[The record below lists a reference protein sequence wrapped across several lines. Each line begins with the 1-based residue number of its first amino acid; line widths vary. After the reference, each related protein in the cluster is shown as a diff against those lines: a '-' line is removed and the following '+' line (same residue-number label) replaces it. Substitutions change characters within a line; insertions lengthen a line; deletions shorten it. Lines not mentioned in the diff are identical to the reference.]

1 MSPLPRILLLL
12 LVFSS
17 RILLDV
23 SAEHGPPLPKFVC
36 TPMPVDSDSGCSGN
50 GRHSQPMTP
59 GSSNAWWGLTDDAKA
74 TILHLRETIVQQ
86 KETILD
92 QRETIRELTAKLTL
106 CEGFGTHSTGHHDED
121 DDDDEDSDSH
131 HSNALGHSSHPHHLP
146 EPHPLHGVPQ
156 PLHKETHGA
165 KNTMGD
171 PPKHAV
177 SVDQMGRMLQ
187 SLKERIDNL
196 QHSRNTST
204 SSSNSLRDLLQ
215 RRIAALEQQ
224 IQHRLHSG
232 GEEEEEEEE
241 EGGDHHH
248 HSEDEDD
255 DHHNQHENDTAH
267 GHHDDGHHDDGHHS
281 NGHHD
286 NGHHDNGHH
295 DNGHHDDSHHDE
307 GHHHD
312 DGHHDNG
319 HRGNHVP
326 HHRRGVKSR
335 DNHGRASHG
344 HKLDTVMSHLPHR
357 NSDKGTSS
365 HAADYGCDFLL

>member
-1 MSPLPRILLLL
+1 MSPLSRMLLLL
-12 LVFSS
+12 LGFSS
-17 RILLDV
+17 WILLDV

-36 TPMPVDSDSGCSGN
+36 TPMPVDSDPGCSGN

-121 DDDDEDSDSH
+121 DDDDDDDDEDSDSH
-131 HSNALGHSSHPHHLP
+131 HSNALGHSSHPHRLP

-156 PLHKETHGA
+156 PHHKETHGA

-196 QHSRNTST
+196 QVRKGYRVVK
-204 SSSNSLRDLLQ
+204 RDC
-215 RRIAALEQQ
+215 I
-224 IQHRLHSG
+224 
-232 GEEEEEEEE
+232 
-241 EGGDHHH
+241 
-248 HSEDEDD
+248 
-255 DHHNQHENDTAH
+255 
-267 GHHDDGHHDDGHHS
+267 
-281 NGHHD
+281 
-286 NGHHDNGHH
+286 
-295 DNGHHDDSHHDE
+295 
-307 GHHHD
+307 
-312 DGHHDNG
+312 
-319 HRGNHVP
+319 
-326 HHRRGVKSR
+326 
-335 DNHGRASHG
+335 
-344 HKLDTVMSHLPHR
+344 
-357 NSDKGTSS
+357 
-365 HAADYGCDFLL
+365 